1 MTQQLD
7 AVQGTV
13 SSILSENARRFWDFQ
28 DKIVDG
34 MNTYASGWFERRHVG
49 THAALEAAQRICKSQ
64 TPMEFV
70 LEYQNWAS
78 GAAQRVMA
86 DGLACHEQFMATV
99 GAVISPKEHPGDR
112 QRPEQAQS
120 HTSTTARPKAA

>member
-1 MTQQLD
+1 MPDGSESLPRRTGRGEWCCTVRGRFPAIPAR
-7 AVQGTV
+7 AVEL
-13 SSILSENARRFWDFQ
+13 I
-28 DKIVDG
+28 
-34 MNTYASGWFERRHVG
+34 
-49 THAALEAAQRICKSQ
+49 
-64 TPMEFV
+64 